1 MFVRNSTPRAALSS
15 LLPRRRRL
23 GLAFFLLLVPHVSA
37 GDVVQQWARVHGN
50 PGKTDEAVEL
60 ATDADGNTYVTGW
73 SFAAAGPSSS
83 YDIVTVK
90 YDRAGNEVWARI
102 YDRSNTWDQGKGIA
116 VDPAGNAY
124 VIGFSSGSQVTIKYS
139 SDGMQQWAAVYP
151 ASSLLSFNKNQDVA
165 VDDAGNV
172 YVCGHTYNQAT
183 SQDVLVLKYLP
194 DGLLGWVQT
203 YAIPLD
209 NEAWNIGV
217 VGGLTGGVYVTG
229 SSHLGGEN
237 FEITT
242 LKFDPT
248 GLLLWAR
255 TFGGAQR
262 DIAYALAADSSGVY
276 VAGTSFVLTQGQN
289 AVTVKYDPLGTL
301 LWSALYNGL
310 GNDYD
315 GISDIAVDAQQNVY
329 VCGQSAN
336 APYPVVDFDGLII
349 KYGPLGLEEWV
360 RKHDGPAVTS
370 NDYFYELE
378 VDGAGRVFA
387 TGDEFEGPAYTDND
401 RNIVTVGYD
410 PSGALVWSAT
420 YDGPGYSVDYGRSL
434 AIDPNG
440 DVVVCG
446 LADQLDTNAGIDYD
460 YVTVRYHEPVTGVEQ
475 PSAVSAQPIQ
485 VFPNPIRKGGA
496 ARIAFDAPEAGP
508 WVVRI
513 HDLTGRL
520 VTRWEVRA
528 ERPGR
533 MMTSW
538 STAGLRLT
546 PGGYWVAL
554 SRPGGRAAGAIAA
567 RRIVVLE

>member
-1 MFVRNSTPRAALSS
+1 MRVRNSTARARLSS
-15 LLPRRRRL
+15 LLPRRHRL
-23 GLAFFLLLVPHVSA
+23 GLALSLLLVPHVSA
-37 GDVVQQWARVHGN
+37 GDVVQRWARLHGN

-60 ATDADGNTYVTGW
+60 ATDADGNSYVTGW

-90 YDRAGNEVWARI
+90 YDRAGNELWARI

-116 VDPAGNAY
+116 VDPAGNVY

-139 SDGMQQWAAVYP
+139 SDGEQQWAAVYP

-183 SQDVLVLKYLP
+183 GQDVLVLKYLP
-194 DGLLGWVQT
+194 DGLPGWVQT

-242 LKFDPT
+242 LKFDPA
-248 GLLLWAR
+248 GPLLWAR
-255 TFGGAQR
+255 TFGGPQR
-262 DIAYALAADSSGVY
+262 DIAYALIADSSGVY

-289 AVTVKYDPLGTL
+289 AVTVKYDPLGNL
-301 LWSALYNGL
+301 LWSAIYNGL

-336 APYPVVDFDGLII
+336 APYPVVDFDGLLI

-360 RKHDGPAVTS
+360 RKHDGPAPAS

-378 VDGAGRVFA
+378 VDATGVVYA

-401 RNIVTVGYD
+401 RNIVTVAYD
-410 PSGALVWSAT
+410 ASGALVWSAN

-446 LADQLDTNAGIDYD
+446 LADQLDPNDGIDYD
-460 YVTVRYHEPVTGVEQ
+460 YVTVRYHVPTLGAGG
-475 PSAVSAQPIQ
+475 PAAGSPHTIQ
-485 VFPNPIRKGGA
+485 VFPHPVGRQGI
-496 ARIAFDAPEAGP
+496 ARIAFDAPTAGA

-513 HDLTGRL
+513 HDLAGRA
-520 VTRWEVRA
+520 VARWEVHA
-528 ERPGR
+528 AGR
-533 MMTSW
+533 GPVVTSW
-538 STAGLRLT
+538 NAARPALK
-546 PGGYWVAL
+546 PGAYWVL
-554 SRPGGRAAGAIAA
+554 VSRHGEEAAPPLAA
-567 RRIVVLE
+567 RKLVVLD